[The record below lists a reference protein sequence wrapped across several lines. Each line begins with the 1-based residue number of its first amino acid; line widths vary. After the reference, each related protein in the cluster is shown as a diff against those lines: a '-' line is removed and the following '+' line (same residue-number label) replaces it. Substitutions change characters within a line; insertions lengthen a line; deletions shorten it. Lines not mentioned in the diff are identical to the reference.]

1 MNAAF
6 EAAIWDDVHISTFA
20 GSVIIPRGIY
30 MVTIIH
36 NERGR
41 RDGAQLAR
49 IDLGGERPIRLTE
62 TQFEFLDGTPHF
74 ERR

>member
-1 MNAAF
+1 MNADF
-6 EAAIWDDVHISTFA
+6 EAAIWDDVDISTFT
-20 GSVIIPRGIY
+20 GNVLVPRRIY

-36 NERGR
+36 NDRGR

-49 IDLGGERPIRLTE
+49 IDMEGEKPIRLTE
-62 TQFEFLDGTPHF
+62 TQFELLDGTPYF

>member
-1 MNAAF
+1 VNSSF
-6 EAAIWDDVHISTFA
+6 EAAIWDDVHISTFT
-20 GSVIIPRGIY
+20 GHVLIPRGIY
-30 MVTIIH
+30 MVTIMH

-49 IDLGGERPIRLTE
+49 IDVDGERPIRLTE
-62 TQFEFLDGTPHF
+62 TQFEFLDGTPYF

>member
-1 MNAAF
+1 MNAGF

-20 GSVIIPRGIY
+20 GSVIILRGIY
-30 MVTIIH
+30 MVTIMH

-49 IDLGGERPIRLTE
+49 IDIEGEPTIRLTE
-62 TQFEFLDGTPHF
+62 TQFEFLDGTPYV

>member
-1 MNAAF
+1 MNADF
-6 EAAIWDDVHISTFA
+6 EAAIWDNVDISTFG
-20 GSVIIPRGIY
+20 GSVIVPRGIY
-30 MVTIIH
+30 MVTIMR

-49 IDLGGERPIRLTE
+49 IDFEGEQLIRLTE
-62 TQFEFLDGTPHF
+62 TQFELLDGMPYF